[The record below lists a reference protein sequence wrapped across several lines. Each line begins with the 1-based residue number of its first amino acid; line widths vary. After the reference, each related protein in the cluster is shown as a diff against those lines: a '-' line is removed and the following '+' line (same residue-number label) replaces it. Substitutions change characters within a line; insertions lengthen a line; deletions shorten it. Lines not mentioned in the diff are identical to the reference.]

1 MPATSRAPDLIAA
14 ATSDDWLAFCRI
26 NQARRAVRDFAPTP
40 VAADDVRAILAEAQ
54 LAPSSGNLQP
64 YQLVWVRDPDLRARV
79 AAACDGQRAAAS
91 APVLIAVTAA
101 PALARRTLDA
111 QLAYVDTAPALDD
124 RARAYYRRHLTGFRR
139 FLRLAPLALWS
150 PLHTLV
156 ALLAPALSLLPV
168 GPLGLRHWAARSAIY
183 AAQTLLLATAARGL
197 DACPMEGFS
206 ARKVARL
213 LGLPRGHVVPLVVAI
228 GHRAGNARIEP
239 RWRLPFANAV
249 VER

>member
-183 AAQTLLLATAARGL
+183 AAQTLLLATAAPLG
-197 DACPMEGFS
+197 AFS
-206 ARKVARL
+206 APMAARL